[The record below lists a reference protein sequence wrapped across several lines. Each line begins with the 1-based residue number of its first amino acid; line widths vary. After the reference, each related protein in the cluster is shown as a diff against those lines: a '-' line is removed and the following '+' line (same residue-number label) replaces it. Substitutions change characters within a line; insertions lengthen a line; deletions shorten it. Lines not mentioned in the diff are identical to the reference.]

1 MKRPYQNNEL
11 YEISNIIG
19 KSHELIEQNEI
30 DFILPH
36 LSSNESN
43 ALYLESFNAS
53 LNNNLPIFERQEEEK
68 KNNTNQDGL
77 GPTEERELY
86 FIENL
91 QNLSISPRN
100 PFVIFNKK
108 KRGRVKQERNQEEIN
123 EKEDNDYIK
132 IHDKNTSDNLLRKIQ
147 VHYLSFI
154 VVFLNEILAF
164 LNIKQRF
171 LKLNYEFKSNIKKEF
186 VNSLKAK
193 TIGDIIR
200 TQISIKYK
208 QDLNYNNNIYVKTKG
223 NKVLNKIYS
232 ENYLLFFRK
241 IYFKSDKKI
250 NLREYGLNKEIK
262 LSDKAKLY
270 KDLIKNLD
278 DVYKKNICNCVRN
291 NFIDN
296 LLFKTE

>member
-19 KSHELIEQNEI
+19 KTPELIEQNEI

-36 LSSNESN
+36 ISSNESN
-43 ALYLESFNAS
+43 ALYLESLNAS

-68 KNNTNQDGL
+68 KNNTNQDEL

-208 QDLNYNNNIYVKTKG
+208 KDLNYNNNIYAKTKG

-250 NLREYGLNKEIK
+250 NLRDYGLNKEIK

>member
-36 LSSNESN
+36 ISSNESN

-132 IHDKNTSDNLLRKIQ
+132 IHDKNTSDNLLRKI
-147 VHYLSFI
+147 
-154 VVFLNEILAF
+154 
-164 LNIKQRF
+164 IKQRF

-208 QDLNYNNNIYVKTKG
+208 KDLNYNNNIYVKTKG

-270 KDLIKNLD
+270 KDLIKNSD
-278 DVYKKNICNCVRN
+278 DVHKKNTRNCVRN